1 MVRIMEMETW
11 QLVLSSWLAFDILVF
26 VWAWWDDFYYSHNV
40 KNKFKR
46 FKEAVTEE

>member
-11 QLVLSSWLAFDILVF
+11 QWVLAAWLAFDILVF
-26 VWAWWDDFYYSHNV
+26 VWTWWDDFYYSHNV